1 MGAGFFDYIMTTK
14 NKDLVQLGVLMTR
27 AQLKKIDV
35 SAKKFGLSRSA
46 YVRWVLFLHKMER

>member
-1 MGAGFFDYIMTTK
+1 MTTK
-14 NKDLVQLGVLMTR
+14 NKDLVQLGVLMTK

-46 YVRWVLFLHKMER
+46 YVRWVLFLHKLEK

>member
-1 MGAGFFDYIMTTK
+1 MGVGFFDYIMITK

-35 SAKKFGLSRSA
+35 SARKFGLSRSA
-46 YVRWVLFLHKMER
+46 YVRYILFRHTSEK

>member
-1 MGAGFFDYIMTTK
+1 MGAGFFNKIMTTK
-14 NKDLVQLGVLMTR
+14 NKDLVQLGVLMTK

-46 YVRWVLFLHKMER
+46 YVRWVLFLNKLER

>member
-1 MGAGFFDYIMTTK
+1 MTTK

-46 YVRWVLFLHKMER
+46 YVRWVLFLYKLEK

>member
-1 MGAGFFDYIMTTK
+1 MTTK

-46 YVRWVLFLHKMER
+46 YVRWVLFLHKLER

>member
-1 MGAGFFDYIMTTK
+1 MITK
-14 NKDLVQLGVLMTR
+14 NKDLVQLGVLMTK

-46 YVRWVLFLHKMER
+46 YVRWVLLLHKMER